1 MDDNIS
7 ISQGPNFEA
16 GYVPYFYQSGKFLL
30 YNTPYKASK
39 SQIILGTGHYDF
51 TSDLVP
57 NKTGYSK
64 PQTVEDI
71 ILKGY
76 FAIPKSESE
85 MALISDKTHT
95 SKLGLGDIID
105 QIRDRY
111 VIYEKNMYQIEMS
124 KCYAVSSQLA
134 VESSRGGVATNSR
147 EAYSLTRTVGEL
159 YFQQCEE
166 RRHLWADISKLKLNL
181 PEQAQS
187 YLSSYR
193 KMSILQEDG
202 EAL

>member
-1 MDDNIS
+1 MDANFS
-7 ISQGPNFEA
+7 ISQGPAFDSEL
-16 GYVPYFYQSGKFLL
+16 VPYFYSSGKFLL
-30 YNTPYKASK
+30 YNTPYKAAK
-39 SQIILGTGHYDF
+39 SHDIPGADRYNL
-51 TSDLVP
+51 TSDIVP
-57 NKTGYSK
+57 NKTGY
-64 PQTVEDI
+64 PEVQTVEDI
-71 ILKGY
+71 VLRGY
-76 FAIPKSESE
+76 FSIPKSEPE

-95 SKLGLGDIID
+95 TKLGLGDIID